1 MPEISKAMRALL
13 CGAFCFI
20 VLAGMLVGHAW
31 PLLTGETIYLEVI
44 ARDPRDLF
52 RGDYV
57 VLTYPI
63 EQLVVATGSVPP
75 SDVPEGAPRIVV
87 EPQGDWWDA
96 IVKELVTE
104 DYSMRQ
110 TWRDRVVYVQLEA
123 VPSQTAGVPQ
133 VHRAMSVSDVPIPG
147 SVNLKGRIWNL
158 ARMQYDDSNSPIEMS
173 LRYGIDALYVQEG
186 TGLQIEAAIRKG
198 NVHAIVAVTASGSAR
213 LSDLVIE
220 GRPWSSIRA
229 GN

>member
-63 EQLVVATGSVPP
+63 ESLRVTAADSAPGNDESTVVVKPLGS
-75 SDVPEGAPRIVV
+75 
-87 EPQGDWWDA
+87 WWDE
-96 IVKELVTE
+96 IMKDRTDESSDFYREPV
-104 DYSMRQ
+104 
-110 TWRDRVVYVQLEA
+110 WRDRTIYVQLEP
-123 VPSQTAGVPQ
+123 VPSQVAGVPQ
-133 VHRAMSVSDVPIPG
+133 VHRARSVSDVPIPG

-158 ARMQYDDSNSPIEMS
+158 ARMQYDDSNSPVEIS

-220 GRPWSSIRA
+220 GRTWSSIRA
-229 GN
+229 GE

>member
-63 EQLVVATGSVPP
+63 ESLRVTAADSAPGNDESTVVVKPLGS
-75 SDVPEGAPRIVV
+75 
-87 EPQGDWWDA
+87 WWDE
-96 IVKELVTE
+96 IMKDRTDESSDFYREPV
-104 DYSMRQ
+104 
-110 TWRDRVVYVQLEA
+110 WRD
-123 VPSQTAGVPQ
+123 
-133 VHRAMSVSDVPIPG
+133 
-147 SVNLKGRIWNL
+147 
-158 ARMQYDDSNSPIEMS
+158 
-173 LRYGIDALYVQEG
+173 
-186 TGLQIEAAIRKG
+186 
-198 NVHAIVAVTASGSAR
+198 
-213 LSDLVIE
+213 
-220 GRPWSSIRA
+220 
-229 GN
+229 